1 MDSSS
6 ADRAA
11 PPPEPAHQE
20 PLEQLQWATLRT
32 MARARHRARVRV
44 AESVPAAHPGH
55 HARRQIGEPF
65 TYDGAE
71 TAPPSDVAVLPGL
84 PSWLPAVLG
93 VLRGSSTVLRPEY
106 GADGTA
112 EDFTVVGANH
122 FELSGVQRGS
132 YDFLGKLLS
141 ETRPGV
147 RASGMYDVYRAALEA
162 RGPVSSDTIDYVDVV
177 HGVLQRARL
186 RGTVTLL
193 PDEHLLLTNWEPVGE
208 ARLSRRIQQRG
219 RMGWAEWDLVT
230 GRVRWSQGMRD
241 LLGLQAPLPE
251 GVEDPKDV
259 APTIASAR
267 EVEADVRTV
276 AGLLDPADL
285 PGFVRDMRILLAGG
299 QLPDREATVVVGGE
313 RRLLR
318 WVAHAQPEDADVPES
333 LLFAARNV
341 TDQEAQLS
349 RALGDAERARQEAET
364 ERRFSETFRKAL
376 VPPLGRLSPRW
387 IDVSAAYVPSESGV
401 GGDWY
406 KCRERPDGRVLLAV
420 GDASGHG
427 VSAASR
433 ALQQRSALAGLAY
446 TDEDAAQ
453 LATALGEVVYHDYYG
468 SLDTT
473 ATCVVGHLHPDARV
487 FRWASA
493 GHPPPILV
501 RDGEPHLLE
510 TAYGLMLGVLPD
522 APYEINDTQLRA
534 GDLLLMYTDGVVER
548 RGRDL
553 DAGTDLLLDA
563 VRGCV
568 RHSGSGPE
576 VMDCVV
582 HHVLGPE
589 AEDDATILAVHVF

>member
-20 PLEQLQWATLRT
+20 PLEQLHRAALRT

-44 AESVPAAHPGH
+44 AESAPAAQPGH
-55 HARRQIGEPF
+55 HTRRQTGDPF

-106 GADGTA
+106 GPDGTA

-162 RGPVSSDTIDYVDVV
+162 RGPVSSDTIDHVDVV
-177 HGVLQRARL
+177 NGVLQRARL

-251 GVEDPKDV
+251 GVEDTKDV

-276 AGLLDPADL
+276 AGLLDPEDL
-285 PGFVRDMRILLAGG
+285 PGFARDMRTLLAGG
-299 QLPDREATVVVGGE
+299 QLPDREVTVVVGGE

-318 WVAHAQPEDADVPES
+318 WVAHAQPEDAGVPES
-333 LLFAARNV
+333 LLFAARNI
-341 TDQEAQLS
+341 TDQEARLS
-349 RALGDAERARQEAET
+349 RALGDAERARREAET
-364 ERRFSETFRKAL
+364 ERRVSETFRKAL
-376 VPPLGRLSPRW
+376 VPPLGRLSPWW

-406 KCRERPDGRVLLAV
+406 KCRELPDGRVLLAV

-433 ALQQRSALAGLAY
+433 ALQQRSALAGLA
-446 TDEDAAQ
+446 
-453 LATALGEVVYHDYYG
+453 
-468 SLDTT
+468 
-473 ATCVVGHLHPDARV
+473 
-487 FRWASA
+487 
-493 GHPPPILV
+493 
-501 RDGEPHLLE
+501 
-510 TAYGLMLGVLPD
+510 
-522 APYEINDTQLRA
+522 
-534 GDLLLMYTDGVVER
+534 
-548 RGRDL
+548 
-553 DAGTDLLLDA
+553 
-563 VRGCV
+563 
-568 RHSGSGPE
+568 
-576 VMDCVV
+576 
-582 HHVLGPE
+582 
-589 AEDDATILAVHVF
+589 